1 MNAAK
6 TLEEKYGISAEI
18 IDARSLVPFNY
29 DKVIESVKKTGK
41 IIIVG
46 DACERASMMKDM
58 AANITEFCFDYLDAP
73 PVALGSRNWITP
85 AFELEKSF
93 FPFED
98 AIIDC
103 IHEKLIP
110 LNGHVPTHNFS
121 DIEKVE
127 RAKKG
132 L

>member
-1 MNAAK
+1 M
-6 TLEEKYGISAEI
+6 
-18 IDARSLVPFNY
+18 
-29 DKVIESVKKTGK
+29 SVGLYS
-41 IIIVG
+41 V
-46 DACERASMMKDM
+46 EVKDM

-85 AFELEKSF
+85 AYELEKSF

-103 IHEKLIP
+103 IHEKLVP
-110 LNGHVPTHNFS
+110 LNGHVPTHDYS
-121 DIEKVE
+121 DLEKVE